1 MERASWWKDIL
12 VERASWWNGHLGGTG
27 ILVERASWWNGHL
40 ARFISGRTILTLAT
54 KRKMSGSPKLVR
66 YGADYTNPGD
76 EAKNKGKSAPNTPY
90 FLTLKPWPLATLREQ
105 PINTELHSK
114 RVD

>member
-1 MERASWWKDIL
+1 
-12 VERASWWNGHLGGTG
+12 
-27 ILVERASWWNGHL
+27 
-40 ARFISGRTILTLAT
+40 
-54 KRKMSGSPKLVR
+54 MSGSPKLVR

-105 PINTELHSK
+105 PNNLGLWPRYANNLGLLATLREQPANFQPANLQPLNLQKKIPPIGG
-114 RVD
+114 